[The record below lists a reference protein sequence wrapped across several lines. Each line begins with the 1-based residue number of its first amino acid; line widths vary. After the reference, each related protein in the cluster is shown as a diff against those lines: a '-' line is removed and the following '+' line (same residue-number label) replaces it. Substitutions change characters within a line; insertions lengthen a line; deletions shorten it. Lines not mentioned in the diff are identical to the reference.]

1 MTRGH
6 LPSAQIQIF
15 GNRSFN
21 QRGIIP
27 CEKMLPRPKWI
38 VLSSL

>member
-1 MTRGH
+1 MH
-6 LPSAQIQIF
+6 SAQIQIV
-15 GNRSFN
+15 GNHTFD

-27 CEKMLPRPKWI
+27 CEKMLPQPKRI